1 MRVISGIRKGHR
13 LKTLKGD
20 QVRPTEDRVKE
31 SLFNILTPIN
41 QDAVVLDLFSG
52 SGAIGIEFLSRGV
65 KRAYMVDVSKASIDV
80 IKDNLKATRLEENAV
95 VLHKDSISAIKYFGS
110 TGIKFQYIF
119 IDPPFKDHELLYNSI
134 KCINEH
140 KLLESK
146 GLIIIEH
153 ERELKIEEEFSGF
166 SLCDK
171 RDYGKKT
178 ISFYKYNE
186 V

>member
-41 QDAVVLDLFSG
+41 QDAVVLDLFAG

-80 IKDNLKATRLEENAV
+80 IKDNLKSTKLEDNSIV
-95 VLHKDSISAIKYFGS
+95 MHKDSISAIKYFGS
-110 TGIKFQYIF
+110 TGIKFHYIF
-119 IDPPFKDHELLYNSI
+119 IDPPFKNHEILYNSI
-134 KCINEH
+134 KCIDYN
-140 KLLESK
+140 KLLESE

-153 ERELKIEEEFSGF
+153 ERELKIEEELMGF
-166 SLCDK
+166 SLYDN
-171 RDYGKKT
+171 RDYGKKS